1 MTIFITFNP
10 LRRQE
15 INTHNKMIHTEIL
28 NTKEAVIEYLENLT
42 ASELVQAN
50 DIYCELSNDFDG
62 IIFQNNEDFFN
73 VRFDTKIDAIR
84 SVCYGTYNLS
94 DDYVKLNGYGNVE
107 SFNNPVEYVDLS
119 SIADYILDCPRCFDV
134 VLVDENEE

>member
-1 MTIFITFNP
+1 
-10 LRRQE
+10 
-15 INTHNKMIHTEIL
+15 MIHTEIL